1 MGIVIIKAAISVFI
15 CCLIYLFFDI
25 GTGAPFYSAIAAV
38 ICLQPEIK
46 STFRIGL
53 NRTIGTLIGGFTGMF
68 ILFLIRGIELESR
81 PVMAYLLISFCI
93 IPLMYLAEIVKKPP
107 HFKFKTPEQ
116 EEKHT
121 FALAPFKYLID
132 FMRKNA
138 LTNITCIAFLS
149 VTVTHGTDTSI
160 SGFALNRML
169 DTLIGVFVS
178 FFVNIIP
185 IRSQETLK
193 HEMQAATDASCHCQ
207 CHPEDV
213 PPAPA
218 RDPRKRYIV
227 FSGHPDPEN
236 TKKIKI
242 HPASPSKQNIAPDRE
257 NRSDDA

>member
-1 MGIVIIKAAISVFI
+1 MGIVIVKAAISVFI

-68 ILFLIRGIELESR
+68 VLFLIRGIELESH
-81 PVMAYLLISFCI
+81 PILAYLLISFCI
-93 IPLMYLAEIVKKPP
+93 IPLMYLAEIVKKPH
-107 HFKFKTPEQ
+107 HFRLVNPKQ
-116 EEKHT
+116 EEKHP
-121 FALAPFKYLID
+121 FALAPFKYLVD

-149 VTVTHGTDTSI
+149 VTVTHGTDSSI
-160 SGFALNRML
+160 SAFAINRML

-185 IRSQETLK
+185 VRSHETIK
-193 HEMQAATDASCHCQ
+193 HEMQAATDAACHCKY
-207 CHPEDV
+207 HEKGT

-218 RDPRKRYIV
+218 RDPRKRYIA
-227 FSGHPDPEN
+227 FSGRTETGKTIRIHASSPEEKKPQPDN
-236 TKKIKI
+236 GNL
-242 HPASPSKQNIAPDRE
+242 HDN
-257 NRSDDA
+257 N

>member
-68 ILFLIRGIELESR
+68 VLFLIRGIDLESQ
-81 PVMAYLLISFCI
+81 PVLAYLLISFCI
-93 IPLMYLAEIVKKPP
+93 IPLMYLAEIVKKPH
-107 HFKFKTPEQ
+107 HFKIAVAEQ
-116 EEKHT
+116 EKHP
-121 FALAPFKYLID
+121 FAIAPFKYLID

-138 LTNITCIAFLS
+138 LTNITCI
-149 VTVTHGTDTSI
+149 
-160 SGFALNRML
+160 ALNRML

-185 IRSQETLK
+185 IRSQERLK
-193 HEMQAATDASCHCQ
+193 EEMQAATDAACHCRQ
-207 CHPEDV
+207 KGM
-213 PPAPA
+213 PPATARDARTRYIAFSGRSSVEKTKEIKIHLAPSPKQNPPA
-218 RDPRKRYIV
+218 RDVR
-227 FSGHPDPEN
+227 H
-236 TKKIKI
+236 
-242 HPASPSKQNIAPDRE
+242 
-257 NRSDDA
+257 DDV

>member
-1 MGIVIIKAAISVFI
+1 MGIVIIKAAISVII
-15 CCLIYLFFDI
+15 CCLLYLFFDI

-68 ILFLIRGIELESR
+68 VLFLIRGIELEAH
-81 PVMAYLLISFCI
+81 PVFAYMLISFCI
-93 IPLMYLAEIVKKPP
+93 IPLMFLAEIVKKPP
-107 HFKFKTPEQ
+107 HFKHKNHHF
-116 EEKHT
+116 EEKHP
-121 FALAPFKYLID
+121 FALAPFKYLVD

-185 IRSQETLK
+185 IRSRESLK
-193 HEMQAATDASCHCQ
+193 HDMQVATDAACHCK
-207 CHPEDV
+207 CHEKGI

-218 RDPRKRYIV
+218 RDPRQRYMAL
-227 FSGHPDPEN
+227 FSRVKTE
-236 TKKIKI
+236 KEIKI
-242 HPASPSKQNIAPDRE
+242 HAAPAPKQNTCPHGR
-257 NRSDDA
+257 NNDDA

>member
-68 ILFLIRGIELESR
+68 VLFLIRGIDLESQ
-81 PVMAYLLISFCI
+81 PVLAYLLISFCI
-93 IPLMYLAEIVKKPP
+93 IPLMYLAEIVKKPH
-107 HFKFKTPEQ
+107 HFKIAVAEQ
-116 EEKHT
+116 EKHP
-121 FALAPFKYLID
+121 FAIAPFKYLID

-149 VTVTHGTDTSI
+149 VTVTHGTDATI

-185 IRSQETLK
+185 IRSQERLK
-193 HEMQAATDASCHCQ
+193 EEMQAATDAACHCRQ
-207 CHPEDV
+207 KGM
-213 PPAPA
+213 PPATARDARTRYIAFSGRSSVEKTKEIKIHLAPSPKQNPPA
-218 RDPRKRYIV
+218 RDVR
-227 FSGHPDPEN
+227 H
-236 TKKIKI
+236 
-242 HPASPSKQNIAPDRE
+242 
-257 NRSDDA
+257 DDV

>member
-68 ILFLIRGIELESR
+68 VLFLIRGIDLESQ
-81 PVMAYLLISFCI
+81 PVLAYLLISFCI
-93 IPLMYLAEIVKKPP
+93 IPLMYLAEIVKKPH
-107 HFKFKTPEQ
+107 HFKIAVAEQ
-116 EEKHT
+116 EKHP
-121 FALAPFKYLID
+121 FAIAPFKYLID

-149 VTVTHGTDTSI
+149 VTVTHGTDATI

-185 IRSQETLK
+185 IRSQERLK
-193 HEMQAATDASCHCQ
+193 EEMQAATDAACHCRQ
-207 CHPEDV
+207 KSM
-213 PPAPA
+213 PPATARDARTRYIAFSGRSSVEKTKEIKIHLAPSPKQNPPA
-218 RDPRKRYIV
+218 RDVR
-227 FSGHPDPEN
+227 H
-236 TKKIKI
+236 
-242 HPASPSKQNIAPDRE
+242 
-257 NRSDDA
+257 DDV

>member
-68 ILFLIRGIELESR
+68 VLFLIRGIDLEAH
-81 PVMAYLLISFCI
+81 PVLAYLLISFCI
-93 IPLMYLAEIVKKPP
+93 IPLMYLAEIVKKP
-107 HFKFKTPEQ
+107 HRFKFGNTRKQ
-116 EEKHT
+116 EEKHP
-121 FALAPFKYLID
+121 FAIAPFKYLID

-149 VTVTHGTDTSI
+149 VTVTHGTDASI
-160 SGFALNRML
+160 SGFALSRML

-185 IRSQETLK
+185 IRSHETLK
-193 HEMQAATDASCHCQ
+193 HDMQAATDAACHCK
-207 CHPEDV
+207 HLEKGV

-218 RDPRKRYIV
+218 RDPRQRYIV
-227 FSGHPDPEN
+227 FSGRSEKTKEIRISTAPSTKENPEPDNDP
-236 TKKIKI
+236 
-242 HPASPSKQNIAPDRE
+242 PR
-257 NRSDDA
+257 DDA